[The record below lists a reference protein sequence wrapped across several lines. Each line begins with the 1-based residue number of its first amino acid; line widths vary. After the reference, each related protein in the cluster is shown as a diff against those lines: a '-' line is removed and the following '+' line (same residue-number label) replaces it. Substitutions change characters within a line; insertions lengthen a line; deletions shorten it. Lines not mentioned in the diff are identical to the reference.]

1 MLRFI
6 GNILFTQISD
16 KFKIRRKPRV
26 IQMPITGRC
35 NSRCVTCNVWKVKN
49 NRDINSDE
57 LYRILAKPFFSKVT
71 AIGINGGELTLVK
84 DIDKIA
90 DAVLSVKTLKYI
102 HVISNGLLPDKLY
115 EVLSLLKSKANMK
128 GVKVGLTLSIDG
140 IGKIHDETRGIPLA
154 FQRSEKILKH
164 FTENLDKYCDSFNIG
179 CTISNKNVPYIRETV
194 DYLKKYPFRVYY
206 HLAVPNKRI
215 HTFDKSDYY
224 VIHDERNRLLALEFF
239 QSLYHETS
247 LRQSPIDK
255 FRAFANYYFLKS
267 KGKQRL
273 SQCYY
278 KYRDVTIDENLDLS
292 YCATASDTIGSL
304 VNESPS
310 ELIRS
315 KNGKAVHKRIMT
327 NCRNCVHY
335 SDEPTIKGLVIFALQ
350 MLKDRYL
357 QGRQYKYFKF

>member
-1 MLRFI
+1 MIRFI
-6 GNILFTQISD
+6 SNILLTQLFEL
-16 KFKIRRKPRV
+16 FKIRQRPRV
-26 IQMPITGRC
+26 LQMPITGRC

-49 NRDINSDE
+49 NKDIDSKE
-57 LYRILAKPFFSKVT
+57 LTQILNDPFFSKVKT
-71 AIGINGGELTLVK
+71 IGINGGELTLVK
-84 DIDKIA
+84 DIDKII
-90 DAVLSVKTLKYI
+90 DAVLSVKTLTNI

-115 EVLSLLKSKANMK
+115 AVLSILKSKAEKK

-140 IGKIHDETRGIPLA
+140 IGNVHDETRGVPQA
-154 FQRSEKILKH
+154 FQRSKKILEH
-164 FTENLDKYCDSFNIG
+164 FTENLGIYCDSFNIG
-179 CTISNKNVPYIRETV
+179 CTISNINVPYIRETA

-224 VIHDERNRLLALEFF
+224 VINNERNRLLALEFF
-239 QSLYHETS
+239 QSLYSQISIKEA
-247 LRQSPIDK
+247 PIDK

-267 KGKQRL
+267 NGSQRL

-304 VNESPS
+304 VNNSPLNMIKS
-310 ELIRS
+310 S
-315 KNGKAVHKRIMT
+315 NGKKVHKQALA
-327 NCRNCVHY
+327 NCQSCVHY
-335 SDEPTIKGLVIFALQ
+335 SDTPTIKGLIVFGLHV
-350 MLKDRYL
+350 LKDRYM